1 MKKYRVWGYKT
12 QGCYIDLEA
21 NNKRDAR
28 DKAMDVNTED
38 FIEGNDGEWTSFDI
52 PKKEIERIDNES

>member
-12 QGCYIDLEA
+12 QGYYIDLEA

-38 FIEGNDGEWTSFDI
+38 FIEGNEKYGGESSKNNFLF
-52 PKKEIERIDNES
+52 SYLC